1 MSTEENKALVRR
13 LYEDGWNNGN
23 LDVAAGS
30 YAPDFVNHNPALPDM
45 PPGPDGIKI
54 LVGAFRGVFPD
65 LRYEIEQQVA
75 EGDKVVS
82 LWTMYGTQL
91 GAFMSLPP
99 SGKQVAVQ
107 GITIDRIAG
116 GRIVEHWR
124 ETDMLGLLRQLGAIP
139 G

>member
-13 LYEDGWNNGN
+13 LYEDGWTGGD
-23 LDVAAGS
+23 LDVAANS
-30 YAPDFVNHNPALPDM
+30 YAPDFVNHNPALPGM
-45 PPGPDGIKI
+45 PPGPDGIKMLI
-54 LVGAFRGVFPD
+54 GAFRGVFPD

-82 LWTMYGTQL
+82 HWTMYGTQL
-91 GAFMSLPP
+91 GEFMGLPA

-107 GITIDRIAG
+107 GITIDPVAG
-116 GRIVEHWR
+116 GRIVEHWSIH
-124 ETDMLGLLRQLGAIP
+124 DALSLFHQLGRL